1 MVLSY
6 SDETGKRVTKSFT
19 THLKEKGNKKQA
31 EAMLMELRRKA
42 TAEQQLKK
50 KSGDICFDTY
60 LENWLLKLKPKVSPT
75 TFVAYSHNVRS
86 VCRYFGDRQMP
97 ILELSP
103 VDLTGYYDALLQ
115 RGLSPTTVR
124 RHHANIHKALKQ
136 AVSEGL
142 IAFNPAD
149 RVELPP
155 LERYQAQFYSAEEC
169 QMLVNAVKDTSIEL
183 PVVLTLLLGLRRS
196 EVLGLQWESVDFE
209 RHTIHICRSTHQIES
224 ELVTRKVLKRKS
236 SYRTLPMPSE
246 VESRLKQES
255 RRQGFICAN
264 KDGTRITP
272 NVLSARFQKILRQHG
287 LRRIRYHDLRHTC
300 AALLLAA
307 QVPLIEVSNW
317 LGHSTVAITADLYG
331 HLEFSSKL
339 KCASVLSQALEEDG
353 RIYETEF

>member
-255 RRQGFICAN
+255 RWHTHHTKRTERTVSEDSPAAWAKAYSLSRPAPYLCGTAPCRTGAPYRSIQLAGAQHRSNYGRFIW
-264 KDGTRITP
+264 T
-272 NVLSARFQKILRQHG
+272 S
-287 LRRIRYHDLRHTC
+287 
-300 AALLLAA
+300 
-307 QVPLIEVSNW
+307 
-317 LGHSTVAITADLYG
+317 
-331 HLEFSSKL
+331 
-339 KCASVLSQALEEDG
+339 
-353 RIYETEF
+353 